1 AFVKVLDIKMG
12 CGSSSTTAVD
22 ATNAPADM
30 KALQKKS
37 KLPTKLIGSF
47 YSKVQLLSVVIQGSL
62 MERLKATFQIC
73 DEDKSGQIE
82 KKELVDTFKK
92 VAVTVFEET
101 DKDGNGH
108 LTKDEFLEAFHRD
121 KRVKELI
128 TVIFVAIAKSMKE
141 VLDNH
146 SQ

>member
-1 AFVKVLDIKMG
+1 MVTDINDHFQNMLFLVKDDGVKKG
-12 CGSSSTTAVD
+12 
-22 ATNAPADM
+22 DM
-30 KALQKKS
+30 
-37 KLPTKLIGSF
+37 
-47 YSKVQLLSVVIQGSL
+47 
-62 MERLKATFQIC
+62 E
-73 DEDKSGQIE
+73 
-82 KKELVDTFKK
+82 K